1 MDIGDAVNLMRGGIL
16 EIVLIAAPILIV
28 ALVVGL
34 IVSILQ
40 ATTSIQEQTLTFV
53 PKIAAI
59 LAVLALLGGWMM
71 GHLAQY
77 TRTLFR
83 TDPGGGEVGRCITR
97 SSAEPTSSSL
107 SR

>member
-1 MDIGDAVNLMRGGIL
+1 MAEGSVSLTELIGLLQGGVFQIFKL
-16 EIVLIAAPILIV
+16 VAPIVLT

-53 PKIAAI
+53 PKLFAI
-59 LAVLALLGGWMM
+59 LGILAFLGGWMFTS
-71 GHLAQY
+71 LREY
-77 TRTLFR
+77 TIYLFDR
-83 TDPGGGEVGRCITR
+83 IPMI
-97 SSAEPTSSSL
+97 

>member
-16 EIVLIAAPILIV
+16 EIVLISAPILIV

-59 LAVLALLGGWMM
+59 LAVLAVLGGWMLS
-71 GHLAQY
+71 HLAQY
-77 TRTLFR
+77 TRTLFELIPLAAR
-83 TDPGGGEVGRCITR
+83 
-97 SSAEPTSSSL
+97 
-107 SR
+107 

>member
-1 MDIGDAVNLMRGGIL
+1 MDIGDAVNLMRGAIL
-16 EIVLIAAPILIV
+16 EIVVLAAPILIV

-34 IVSILQ
+34 VVSILQ

-59 LAVLALLGGWMM
+59 LTVLALLGGWML

-77 TRTLFR
+77 TRTLFELIPAVAR
-83 TDPGGGEVGRCITR
+83 
-97 SSAEPTSSSL
+97 
-107 SR
+107 

>member
-1 MDIGDAVNLMRGGIL
+1 MDISDAVSLMRGGIS
-16 EIVLIAAPILIV
+16 EIIFLAAPILIV

-53 PKIAAI
+53 PKVAAI
-59 LAVLALLGGWMM
+59 LTVLALLGGWMM

-77 TRTLFR
+77 TRTLFELIPAVAR
-83 TDPGGGEVGRCITR
+83 
-97 SSAEPTSSSL
+97 
-107 SR
+107 